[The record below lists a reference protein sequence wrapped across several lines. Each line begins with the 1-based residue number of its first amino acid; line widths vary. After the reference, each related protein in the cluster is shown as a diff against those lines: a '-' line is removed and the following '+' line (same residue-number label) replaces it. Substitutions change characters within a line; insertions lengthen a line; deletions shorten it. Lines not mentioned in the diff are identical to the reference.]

1 MSKNLII
8 FGDFTAEEIEEIIE
22 EFDINEEVNE
32 NKRNLS
38 DFVFTENDLKDW
50 IKQQNKINTS
60 NTSNT
65 LNTLNTSNTLNKNHQ
80 EESCANYD
88 VEFSV
93 ALFEIYHK
101 TRIMLEEE
109 ALEYQFNL
117 HKKYYGI

>member
-1 MSKNLII
+1 MRKNLII
-8 FGDFTAEEIEEIIE
+8 FDDFTADEIEEIIE

-38 DFVFTENDLKDW
+38 DFVFTENDLKYW

-60 NTSNT
+60 NR
-65 LNTLNTSNTLNKNHQ
+65 LNTLNTLNKNHQ
-80 EESCANYD
+80 EQSCANYD
-88 VEFSV
+88 IEFSV

>member
-8 FGDFTAEEIEEIIE
+8 FGDFTADEIEEIIE

-38 DFVFTENDLKDW
+38 DFIFTENDLQDW
-50 IKQQNKINTS
+50 IKQQNKINT
-60 NTSNT
+60 
-65 LNTLNTSNTLNKNHQ
+65 LNKNHQ
-80 EESCANYD
+80 EQSCANYD

>member
-38 DFVFTENDLKDW
+38 DFVFTENDLKYW
-50 IKQQNKINTS
+50 IKQQNKI
-60 NTSNT
+60 
-65 LNTLNTSNTLNKNHQ
+65 NTLNTSNTLNKNHQ

>member
-8 FGDFTAEEIEEIIE
+8 FGDFTTEEIEEIIE

-32 NKRNLS
+32 NKRNLY
-38 DFVFTENDLKDW
+38 DFVFTENDLKYW

-60 NTSNT
+60 NT
-65 LNTLNTSNTLNKNHQ
+65 LNSSNTLNKNHQ
-80 EESCANYD
+80 EQSCANYD

>member
-8 FGDFTAEEIEEIIE
+8 FGDFTADEIEEIIE

-50 IKQQNKINTS
+50 IKQQNKINTL
-60 NTSNT
+60 NT

-93 ALFEIYHK
+93 SLFEIYHK

>member
-50 IKQQNKINTS
+50 IKQQNKINT
-60 NTSNT
+60 
-65 LNTLNTSNTLNKNHQ
+65 LNKNNQ
-80 EESCANYD
+80 EQSCANYD